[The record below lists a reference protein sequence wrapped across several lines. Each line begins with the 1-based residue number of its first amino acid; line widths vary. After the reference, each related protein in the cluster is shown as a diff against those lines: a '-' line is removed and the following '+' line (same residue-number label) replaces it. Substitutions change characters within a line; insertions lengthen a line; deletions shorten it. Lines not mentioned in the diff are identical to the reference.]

1 MGNLCTTPSITI
13 IIHSRD
19 FEEEVC
25 RPTPKRKLSADFH
38 ILPAIPDKRNEEVP
52 MNFMKVIEPSY

>member
-1 MGNLCTTPSITI
+1 MGNLCATPSITI

-25 RPTPKRKLSADFH
+25 CPTKHKRKPSLDFH
-38 ILPAIPDKRNEEVP
+38 VLPPVP
-52 MNFMKVIEPSY
+52 EKEDAPINFMKVVEESY

>member
-1 MGNLCTTPSITI
+1 MGNLCTTPLPSITI

-25 RPTPKRKLSADFH
+25 RPTPPSADFH
-38 ILPAIPDKRNEEVP
+38 ILPAIPDEKIDEA
-52 MNFMKVIEPSY
+52 MNFMKVEPSY